1 MLACFAAEI
10 ISSSVASS
18 FPNKILIVEDEKN
31 LARFVELE
39 LKHEGYE
46 TEVHYNGR
54 TGLEAALSGEW
65 DAILLDLMLPELNG
79 LEVCRRIRQTKNT
92 PIIMMTARDSVID
105 RVSGLDHGADDY
117 IVKPFAIEELLARL
131 RALLRRIDI
140 EGDKNITK
148 QTTINYRDLTIEKEN
163 RIVRRGEE
171 IIELTKREYELLLIL
186 MENINVVLSR
196 DVLLNKVWGYEI
208 EVETNVVDVYIRYL
222 RNKIDVSGD
231 DSYIQTVRGTGYVM
245 RS

>member
-1 MLACFAAEI
+1 MG
-10 ISSSVASS
+10 
-18 FPNKILIVEDEKN
+18 KILIIEDEKN

-46 TEVHYNGR
+46 TEVHFNGR
-54 TGLEAALSGEW
+54 TGLEAALAEDW

-79 LEVCRRIRQTKNT
+79 LEVCRRVRQVKNT

-131 RALLRRIDI
+131 RALLRRISI
-140 EGDKNITK
+140 EGENNTAK
-148 QTTINYRDLTIEKEN
+148 QTTIKYRDLVIEKEN
-163 RIVRRGEE
+163 RVVRRGDD
-171 IIELTKREYELLLIL
+171 IIELTKREYELLLTL
-186 MENINVVLSR
+186 MENVNVVLAR
-196 DVLLNKVWGYEI
+196 DVLLSKVWGYNSD
-208 EVETNVVDVYIRYL
+208 VETNVVDVYVRYI
-222 RNKIDVSGD
+222 RNKIDRPGEP
-231 DSYIQTVRGTGYVM
+231 SYIQTVRGTGYVM